1 MQQLHKDTI
10 DQILSGISL
19 MHFHISSLIKT
30 KLSKEGT
37 LQANWALLHLEEN
50 FKIYLPYRK

>member
-19 MHFHISSLIKT
+19 MHFHLSSLIKT
-30 KLSKEGT
+30 KLFKEET

-50 FKIYLPYRK
+50 FKTYLP